1 MFMGLVVIDEH
12 GVVSVLFILL
22 NTSFF
27 YVGGFLF
34 TYLGGFYMYGG
45 KG

>member
-1 MFMGLVVIDEH
+1 MGFVVIDEQ
-12 GVVSVLFILL
+12 GVVRVLLILL

-34 TYLGGFYMYGG
+34 TYLGGFSIYGG